1 MKTNFRRALLAA
13 GTLVMAIVLTSP
25 ASAQFYRQTKLV
37 SDIAGTAAITDP
49 QLINPWGVSHSPT
62 SPFWVSDAGT
72 SVATLYSVNPTTG
85 AVTKVGLTVN
95 IPAPP
100 SGNLFNGTSTDFI
113 VTSGSASGGA
123 AFIFAGLNGTISGW
137 NPGVPPPP
145 PSTQAI
151 LAATGAPAPAAY
163 TGIAVGVRAAGH
175 FLYLANNAAG
185 RIDVFDH
192 TFTQTVLP
200 GTFTDPTLP
209 AGNNPFNIVNIG
221 GSLFVSYTGATGVI
235 NVFDT
240 EGTFVKRFATGG
252 TLINPWGMVV
262 APPDFGAFSNALLVG
277 NFNHGD
283 PTNGPGHINAFNAS
297 TGEFLGLLKG
307 TDGSP
312 LAIDGLWTLIFGN
325 GGSAGDPKVLFFSA
339 GIENEAHGL
348 FGSLATCQGPVIS
361 GASATPNVL
370 WPPNH
375 MLVPVA
381 IDYTVSDDCDAAPVC
396 ELSVSSNEG
405 AGGGSGNTSPDFQ
418 VVDAHSVDL
427 RAERAGTGDG
437 RVYTVTID
445 CKDSLPLSSSK
456 AVTVTVPH
464 DQRH

>member
-1 MKTNFRRALLAA
+1 MNINFRKVLLAA
-13 GTLVMAIVLTSP
+13 AILVLAFVLTSP
-25 ASAQFYRQTKLV
+25 ASAQFYKETKLV
-37 SDIAGTAAITDP
+37 SDISGTAAITDS
-49 QLINPWGVSHSPT
+49 QLINPWGVSHSAT
-62 SPFWVSDAGT
+62 SPFWVSDAGA

-85 AVTKVGLTVN
+85 VVTKVALTVS

-100 SGNLFNGTSTDFI
+100 SGNLFNGTPDF
-113 VTSGSASGGA
+113 VVSSGSASGAA

-163 TGIAVGVRAAGH
+163 TGIAVGVRAAGQ
-175 FLYLANNAAG
+175 FLYAANNAAG
-185 RIDVFDH
+185 RIDVFDKN
-192 TFTQTVLP
+192 FVQTSVP

-209 AGNNPFNIVNIG
+209 AGDSPFNIVNLG
-221 GSLFVSYTGATGVI
+221 GSLFVSYSGPTGVV

-240 EGTFVKRFATGG
+240 EGSFVKRFATGG
-252 TLINPWGMVV
+252 TLNNPWGMVV

-283 PTNGPGHINAFNAS
+283 PANGPGHINAFNAS
-297 TGEFLGLLKG
+297 TGAFLGLLKG
-307 TDGSP
+307 TDSAP

-325 GGSAGDPKVLFFSA
+325 GGSAGNPKVLFFSA
-339 GIENEAHGL
+339 GIEKEVHGL
-348 FGSLATCQGPVIS
+348 FGSLATCHGPVIS
-361 GASATPNVL
+361 GASATPSVL

-375 MLVPVA
+375 KLVRDA

-396 ELSVSSNEG
+396 SLSVSSNEG
-405 AGGGSGNTSPDFQ
+405 DGGGSGNTSPDWQ
-418 VVDAHSVDL
+418 VVNAHAVDL

-437 RVYTVTID
+437 RVYTVTIN

-464 DQRH
+464 DQGH